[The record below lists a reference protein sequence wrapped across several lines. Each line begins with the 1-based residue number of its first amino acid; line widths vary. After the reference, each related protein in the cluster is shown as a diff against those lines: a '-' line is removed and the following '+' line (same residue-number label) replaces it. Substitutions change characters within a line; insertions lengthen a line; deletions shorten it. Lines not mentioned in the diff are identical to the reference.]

1 MSLSPEYHPEITIPT
16 PEDADDMLRLRARLY
31 TQELITSGLPEE
43 VAVQHTADWTSPY
56 SLEEYRETVEDWTAD
71 PAIFL
76 RTVHVKTQD
85 SSQVKGLFLGV
96 RPTLHSPMHF
106 VRVIQLDES
115 IRRRGVGRRL
125 FEEMASIDPTAPMEL
140 NVLQSNEPAQ
150 RFYRALGFTAV
161 AQDAFTIAERRVP
174 VDRMRRLPAALLQT
188 QHYGDAVVLE

>member
-1 MSLSPEYHPEITIPT
+1 
-16 PEDADDMLRLRARLY
+16 MLRLRARLY